1 MCARRS
7 TTRRSSPRSSERD
20 ADARRRRAPH
30 YAGPFAC
37 NSSADERT
45 RTSTSLHSRRPERRA
60 STNSAT
66 SAGAPATLATRARGC
81 GRERPREARRRGR
94 SSCLQLDPFATL
106 VADCAPLSSRGLGR
120 RPLTAETGVRIPV
133 AVLGKPSK
141 SEGFLVSGAL
151 RDTVRDGQPARLRH
165 VSSRAR
171 VARRTGWPGSARR
184 PLRGDAVPGGVAD
197 GCLKRRG
204 RPQPQRARGLDRGAG
219 RNARCMGRRW
229 AAAVPTRPQRA
240 PTCWLVAD
248 PGDRPRVKLRRAAAR
263 TRRPRPPALTHRPTR
278 SPAREQA
285 PAAAPCRGRGCGPRR
300 STRSARPARPP
311 GESGRT

>member
-37 NSSADERT
+37 SSSADERT

-94 SSCLQLDPFATL
+94 SSCLQPDPFATL

-133 AVLGKPSK
+133 AVLRKPSK
-141 SEGFLVSGAL
+141 SEGFLISGAL
-151 RDTVRDGQPARLRH
+151 RDTVRDSETAHPHARWH
-165 VSSRAR
+165 H
-171 VARRTGWPGSARR
+171 ARRACHSGL
-184 PLRGDAVPGGVAD
+184 PLRSV
-197 GCLKRRG
+197 
-204 RPQPQRARGLDRGAG
+204 
-219 RNARCMGRRW
+219 
-229 AAAVPTRPQRA
+229 A
-240 PTCWLVAD
+240 PTD
-248 PGDRPRVKLRRAAAR
+248 K
-263 TRRPRPPALTHRPTR
+263 
-278 SPAREQA
+278 
-285 PAAAPCRGRGCGPRR
+285 
-300 STRSARPARPP
+300 
-311 GESGRT
+311 